1 MDTEQEIWRLAGEA
15 IAVQNILVGVCMGL
29 AQSGEAGDFIVKT
42 AFSYAETVAAAG
54 AMKLGKASNQ
64 THLAAQMGV
73 IEQLRK
79 GVFGDSDSPK
89 ASV

>member
-1 MDTEQEIWRLAGEA
+1 
-15 IAVQNILVGVCMGL
+15 
-29 AQSGEAGDFIVKT
+29 
-42 AFSYAETVAAAG
+42 VAAAG